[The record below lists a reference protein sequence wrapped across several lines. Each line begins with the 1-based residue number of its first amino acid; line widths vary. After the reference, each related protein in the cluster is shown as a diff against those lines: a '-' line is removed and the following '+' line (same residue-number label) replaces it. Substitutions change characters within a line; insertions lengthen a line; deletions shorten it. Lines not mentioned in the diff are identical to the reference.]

1 MKSIQQAMT
10 GALAQINQFPDKR
23 QQASQSTHNDR
34 VEAVLGELGKQLRS
48 IYPAWKQSL
57 PTTEDV
63 QRWKQQMRQAM
74 VENGINT
81 IEQIERG
88 LAAARADSRPWWPS
102 IGQVVQWC
110 LGVGVSDEQI
120 TSAFQRMINRQEPA
134 DDIEYATRLE
144 VQFACRNQLPADKAL
159 ALFKSAFVRITA
171 QVQRGERIPSMS
183 TPLLENAAPSSRDF
197 IEQKISERM
206 ASSNRPLTPIEQRMA
221 ALRQQQRSKGR
232 GESFKYR
239 RSNAG

>member
-1 MKSIQQAMT
+1 MTAKSLQQIAGTAMQQV
-10 GALAQINQFPDKR
+10 GAAEVCEVEISQDNPVVQIISDTLERLK
-23 QQASQSTHNDR
+23 AC
-34 VEAVLGELGKQLRS
+34 K
-48 IYPAWKQSL
+48 PAWKNSL
-57 PTTEDV
+57 SSNREV
-63 QRWKQQMRQAM
+63 MAWKREWTVAIARAGVVSQ
-74 VENGINT
+74 
-81 IEQIERG
+81 EQLERG
-88 LAAARADSRPWWPS
+88 IVMAQRDTKPFMPS
-102 IGQVVQWC
+102 VGQFIEWC
-110 LGVGVSDEQI
+110 LGVGVSDEHI

-206 ASSNRPLTPIEQRMA
+206 ASSNRPLTPIEQRMT